1 MNERTVAITRLFDAP
16 REHVFAAWT
25 RAEHL
30 AHWFGPKR
38 FTVPSCQSDPRP
50 GGAFRVCV
58 RSPEGQDYWIRGV
71 FRELVAPERLVISCT
86 ADDEKGIARL
96 EEVIDVTFAEQGGK
110 TKLTLLVTANGL
122 NTEAAAMLE
131 GMPKTWAQTVDRLDA
146 HLAPKP

>member
-71 FRELVAPERLVISCT
+71 FRVLVAPERLVISCT